1 MKKSMSSDKKNKNQI
16 TTNEE
21 SDLLVDP
28 DPFSIFLGVMGFIGS
43 VASIAGYIE
52 FRREQRRPITEAR
65 VKLLREAKDLLM
77 ALEVDTMQTE
87 TSLRKLEFVLA
98 EGTSEYHSMP
108 LSKLKLE
115 FGSCKPLFTL
125 HGFNKFDEVITE
137 LNRLVGRS
145 FATISN
151 LLQKLYNHVDIIFE
165 KDVYLQLIK
174 LQNRLNRI
182 LREGYTYEEGFRV
195 YYEIIAFTKDILRQ
209 MRLHLMKAM

>member
-1 MKKSMSSDKKNKNQI
+1 MQFADKNQI

-65 VKLLREAKDLLM
+65 VKLLREAKYLLM
-77 ALEVDTMQTE
+77 TLEVDTMQTE
-87 TSLRKLEFVLA
+87 TSLRKLEF
-98 EGTSEYHSMP
+98 
-108 LSKLKLE
+108 
-115 FGSCKPLFTL
+115 GSCKPLFTL
-125 HGFNKFDEVITE
+125 QGFNKFDEVIIV
-137 LNRLVGRS
+137 LNSLVGRS

-151 LLQKLYNHVDIIFE
+151 LLQKLYNIDIIFE

-174 LQNRLNRI
+174 LQNRLNGI

>member
-1 MKKSMSSDKKNKNQI
+1 
-16 TTNEE
+16 
-21 SDLLVDP
+21 
-28 DPFSIFLGVMGFIGS
+28 MGFIGS

-52 FRREQRRPITEAR
+52 FRREQKRPITEAR

-125 HGFNKFDEVITE
+125 QGFNKFDEVITE
-137 LNRLVGRS
+137 LN
-145 FATISN
+145 
-151 LLQKLYNHVDIIFE
+151 
-165 KDVYLQLIK
+165 LQLIK
-174 LQNRLNRI
+174 LQNRLNGI
-182 LREGYTYEEGFRV
+182 LRAGYTYEEGFAS
-195 YYEIIAFTKDILRQ
+195 I
-209 MRLHLMKAM
+209 MRLSPSQRIYCDK

>member
-1 MKKSMSSDKKNKNQI
+1 MIKKNKNQI

-28 DPFSIFLGVMGFIGS
+28 DPFSIFLGVMGFTGS
-43 VASIAGYIE
+43 AASIAGYIE

-125 HGFNKFDEVITE
+125 HWFNKFDEVITE

-151 LLQKLYNHVDIIFE
+151 LLQKLYNVDIIFE

-174 LQNRLNRI
+174 LQNRLNGI